1 MCVAAAA
8 LAACTGGIGTND
20 TATGVTPIQFT
31 VGGTV
36 TGLTGSGLILQNN
49 GGDNLAVTAAG
60 TFSFATPLIPG
71 DSYSV
76 SVLNQPGTPNQNCV
90 VTNASGTIA
99 NADVTSIGVAC
110 TDKTTTTDTIGG
122 LAQGLLGSGLVL
134 QNNGGDNLTVAA
146 NGAFTFAT
154 PLPAGAA
161 YAVSVLS
168 PPVNPYQDCVIANGA
183 GTTGGTNVTNIAV
196 SCTTNANPAYTIGG
210 TVSGVTGAGTV
221 VLQDNGRDNLT
232 LTADGPFQFATAI
245 PSGSTYNVTALTVSG
260 QQSQTC
266 ALTNGSGT
274 VAAGNVTNV
283 SVVCKAN
290 ALISVTVSG
299 LTGSGLAG
307 SGVALQDNGGD
318 DLTVTQNGAA
328 KFATAVASGSAY
340 KVTVLTQ
347 PSNPIQNCVVSNG
360 TGTVIAGQT
369 TAITVACT
377 TVGFT
382 VGGTVTGLVGTGLA
396 LQNNQ
401 TDTLPVTQN
410 GPFVFATPLQSGATF
425 NVTVLTQPS
434 LPYQTCQVNGGAATI
449 TNSNINNVTVT
460 CTTNTYSVGGTVA
473 GVLPDPASGLFPTGL
488 ALVDNAGA
496 AYAVTADGAFTLPGT
511 VASGAVYNVTISGQ
525 PAGYAC
531 AVASGVGTI
540 VNAAVTDVAVS
551 CSVIGG
557 YLYVTNGGGNNIS
570 GFAIDYNSGALQPLT
585 QIVAPAGQP
594 NAVVAATGTQPASVA
609 TGCALAYDAVLQEYP
624 SSIYVA
630 NLGSGTVGAYSVNTS
645 TAAGGG
651 GGALT
656 LISNPATAAGTAPD
670 YVDFSTQSCA
680 AFALNSGS
688 SNISGFTA
696 DLTSGA
702 LTAATG
708 SPFATA
714 TAGSAPAAAANLTF
728 GIFSGTP
735 QTYEYVASQVT
746 NDISEYTVTGGALAF
761 FGSVAAGT
769 KPSAV
774 AAQPLATNYQGADFD
789 FPYLYVANQGANNIS
804 VYQGIPGSA
813 ALAAYGSPVATGNGP
828 TSMVIINQTLM
839 YVANGDDNTVS
850 AYSIDNAPLSGTIGM
865 PTSLGITVPTGT
877 HPVSVT
883 VGFLGGQSTAYLYV
897 VNSQSN
903 DVYVYLV
910 TDVVGA
916 PLPFGSLTLVGKYAV
931 GTAPTSVTVP
941 YSQFGG

>member
-1 MCVAAAA
+1 MCVAAVA

-49 GGDNLAVTAAG
+49 GGDNLAVTAGG
-60 TFSFATPLIPG
+60 TFTFATLLIPG

-76 SVLNQPGTPNQNCV
+76 SVLTQPGAPNQTCV

-110 TDKTTTTDTIGG
+110 TDKITTTDTIGG
-122 LAQGLLGSGLVL
+122 LTQGLLGSGLVL
-134 QNNGGDNLTVAA
+134 QNNGGDNLIVAA

-232 LTADGPFQFATAI
+232 LSADGPFQFATAI

-274 VAAGNVTNV
+274 VAASNVTNV

-307 SGVALQDNGGD
+307 SRVVLQDNGAD
-318 DLTVTQNGAA
+318 DLTVAQNGAA

-449 TNSNINNVTVT
+449 TNSNINSVTVT
-460 CTTNTYSVGGTVA
+460 CTTNTYSVGGTVT

-488 ALVDNAGA
+488 AVADNAGA
-496 AYAVTADGAFTLPGT
+496 AYPITADGGFTIPGA
-511 VASGAVYNVTISGQ
+511 VASGATYNVTISGQ

-551 CSVIGG
+551 CSQIGG

-570 GFAIDYNSGALQPLT
+570 GFAIDINSGALQPLT

-594 NAVVAATGTQPASVA
+594 NAIVAATGTQPASVA
-609 TGCALAYDAVLQEYP
+609 SGCFLGFDQVAGDYP
-624 SSIYVA
+624 ESIYVA
-630 NLGSGTVGAYSVNTS
+630 NSGSGTVGAYSVNTN
-645 TAAGGG
+645 TDTGTGGG
-651 GGALT
+651 TLT
-656 LISNPATAAGTAPD
+656 LISNPAAAAGTAPD

-714 TAGSAPAAAANLTF
+714 TAGSAPAAAANVTF
-728 GIFSGTP
+728 GIGSAP
-735 QTYEYVASQVT
+735 SQTYEYVASQVA
-746 NDISEYTVTGGALAF
+746 NNVSEYTVTGGALAL

-774 AAQPLATNYQGADFD
+774 VGQAIATNYQGADIE
-789 FPYLYVANQGANNIS
+789 FPYVYVANQGSNTIS
-804 VYQGIPGSA
+804 VYQGIPLSGA
-813 ALAAYGSPVATGNGP
+813 IAAYGSPVATGNGP
-828 TSMVIINQTLM
+828 TSMVIINETLL

-850 AYSIDNAPLSGTIGM
+850 AYSIDTAPLSGTTGM
-865 PTSLGITVPTGT
+865 PTPLGITVATGT
-877 HPVSVT
+877 HPVAVT
-883 VGFLGGQSTAYLYV
+883 VADVIGELYLYV

-910 TDVVGA
+910 TDTATGA
-916 PLPFGSLTLVGKYAV
+916 LTLVGKYAV
-931 GTAPTSVTVP
+931 GIAPTSVAVP
-941 YSQFGG
+941 FSNAGG